1 MAYIEKDNCSS
12 PIFNYIISDFR
23 YIITLAN
30 PLSIYKRSKFHKG
43 SVYTSNVIKLYKN
56 IAISNKP
63 PSATDRVVDYRY
75 TKIYI

>member
-1 MAYIEKDNCSS
+1 MAYIKKDNCSS

-23 YIITLAN
+23 YIINLDK
-30 PLSIYKRSKFHKG
+30 PLLIYKRSKLHKG

-63 PSATDRVVDYRY
+63 PSATNRVVDYRY
-75 TKIYI
+75 ARIYI